1 MRYPVF
7 PYDYYPGDRQPGAIS
22 AHTSQSRIMST
33 SFAAALASIVPPLGL
48 TIDRRVNTSRA
59 FPSPKYPRRVQSKA
73 AASTSSDPNP
83 TADPA
88 EVYAVGET
96 ADDGEHIVSAA
107 AWVVAR
113 QSSLDPDGRCGVF
126 AMYDPSDNM
135 LYAGYAKDAISAVR
149 TYVEKGL
156 GARVRVAIF
165 ANRATATRVN
175 LRAEQD
181 RWIGEWIDSNGGG
194 ETAIPPGNTAAGAA
208 DWTLPAEDW
217 GEQPASST
225 AAAPRPKVDGDGNVV
240 SPYAVTA
247 AASVA
252 AAADVKEELDPNR
265 ELAELTVENV
275 DAALN
280 EVRPFL
286 AADGGDVEVV
296 GIEDGIVAVRM
307 FGACGTCSS
316 STATLKG
323 GIEATLFKVFGR
335 EAIKEVVNL
344 DQGGEGGKG
353 PMSLSVEKME
363 EHLKKLEGAIHNYG
377 GSVKVVEVE
386 SGVVT
391 LAFSGPLALA
401 QSVASSIKGKF
412 PLVKECKITQ
422 V

>member
-1 MRYPVF
+1 MNYLGPRARSP
-7 PYDYYPGDRQPGAIS
+7 
-22 AHTSQSRIMST
+22 HTSESCTMST
-33 SFAAALASIVPPLGL
+33 SFAAALKSIVQPPGSAKR
-48 TIDRRVNTSRA
+48 DHRVNTSRA
-59 FPSPKYPRRVQSKA
+59 LPRPQFRWRVQSKA
-73 AASTSSDPNP
+73 AASTFSDPNA

-107 AWVVAR
+107 AWIVAR
-113 QSSLDPDGRCGVF
+113 HSSLDIDSRCGVF
-126 AMYDPSDNM
+126 AMYDSSDKM
-135 LYAGYAKDAISAVR
+135 LYAGYAKDAVSAVR

-181 RWIGEWIDSNGGG
+181 RWIREWIDSNGGA

-208 DWTLPAEDW
+208 DWTLPAEEW
-217 GEQPASST
+217 GEQPASYP
-225 AAAPRPKVDGDGNVV
+225 AAAPRPKVDVNGNVV
-240 SPYAVTA
+240 SPYHA
-247 AASVA
+247 AAGA
-252 AAADVKEELDPNR
+252 AAAGAMGDVKEELDPNR
-265 ELAELTVENV
+265 ELEDLTVENV

-323 GIEATLFKVFGR
+323 GIETTLFKVFGR

-391 LAFSGPLALA
+391 LAFAGPLALA

-412 PLVKECKITQ
+412 PLVKECKIKQ

>member
-1 MRYPVF
+1 
-7 PYDYYPGDRQPGAIS
+7 
-22 AHTSQSRIMST
+22 MST

-48 TIDRRVNTSRA
+48 TIDRRVITSRA
-59 FPSPKYPRRVQSKA
+59 FLSPQYPRRVQSKA
-73 AASTSSDPNP
+73 AAGTSSDPNP

-113 QSSLDPDGRCGVF
+113 QSSLDSDGRCGVF
-126 AMYDPSDNM
+126 AMYDPSDKM
-135 LYAGYAKDAISAVR
+135 LYAGYAKDAVSAVR

-156 GARVRVAIF
+156 GTRVRVAIF
-165 ANRATATRVN
+165 ANRAMATRVN

-181 RWIGEWIDSNGGG
+181 RWIGEWIESNGGG
-194 ETAIPPGNTAAGAA
+194 ETAIPPGNAAVGAA
-208 DWTLPAEDW
+208 HWTLPAEDW
-217 GEQPASST
+217 DEEPASST
-225 AAAPRPKVDGDGNVV
+225 AAAPQPKVDGDGNVV
-240 SPYAVTA
+240 SPYAVSA
-247 AASVA
+247 AASV
-252 AAADVKEELDPNR
+252 AADVKEELDPNR
-265 ELAELTVENV
+265 ELEELTVENV

-323 GIEATLFKVFGR
+323 GIETTLFKVFGR

-363 EHLKKLEGAIHNYG
+363 DHLKKLEGAIHNYG

-412 PLVKECKITQ
+412 PLVKECKIKQ

>member
-1 MRYPVF
+1 
-7 PYDYYPGDRQPGAIS
+7 
-22 AHTSQSRIMST
+22 
-33 SFAAALASIVPPLGL
+33 
-48 TIDRRVNTSRA
+48 
-59 FPSPKYPRRVQSKA
+59 
-73 AASTSSDPNP
+73 
-83 TADPA
+83 
-88 EVYAVGET
+88 VGET

-126 AMYDPSDNM
+126 AMYDPSDKM
-135 LYAGYAKDAISAVR
+135 LYAGYAKDAVSAVR

-156 GARVRVAIF
+156 GTRVRVAIF
-165 ANRATATRVN
+165 ANRAMATRVN

-181 RWIGEWIDSNGGG
+181 RWIGEWIESNGGG
-194 ETAIPPGNTAAGAA
+194 ETAIPPGNAAVGAA
-208 DWTLPAEDW
+208 HWTLPAEDW
-217 GEQPASST
+217 DEEPASST
-225 AAAPRPKVDGDGNVV
+225 AAAPQPKVDGDGNVV
-240 SPYAVTA
+240 SPYAVSA
-247 AASVA
+247 AASV
-252 AAADVKEELDPNR
+252 AADVKEELDPNR
-265 ELAELTVENV
+265 ELEELTVKNV

-323 GIEATLFKVFGR
+323 GIETTLFKVFGR

-363 EHLKKLEGAIHNYG
+363 DHLKKLEGAIHNYG

-412 PLVKECKITQ
+412 PLVKECKIKQ

>member
-1 MRYPVF
+1 
-7 PYDYYPGDRQPGAIS
+7 
-22 AHTSQSRIMST
+22 
-33 SFAAALASIVPPLGL
+33 VPPLGL
-48 TIDRRVNTSRA
+48 TIDRRVITSRA
-59 FPSPKYPRRVQSKA
+59 FLSPQYPRRVQSKA
-73 AASTSSDPNP
+73 AAGTSSDPNP

-113 QSSLDPDGRCGVF
+113 QSSLDSDGRCGVF
-126 AMYDPSDNM
+126 AMYDPSDKM
-135 LYAGYAKDAISAVR
+135 LYAGYAKDAVSAVR

-156 GARVRVAIF
+156 GTRVRVAIF
-165 ANRATATRVN
+165 ANRAMATRVN

-181 RWIGEWIDSNGGG
+181 RWIGEWIESNGGG
-194 ETAIPPGNTAAGAA
+194 ETAIPPGNAAVGAA
-208 DWTLPAEDW
+208 HWTLPAEDW
-217 GEQPASST
+217 DEEPASST
-225 AAAPRPKVDGDGNVV
+225 AAAPQPKVDGDGNVV
-240 SPYAVTA
+240 SPYAVSA
-247 AASVA
+247 AASV
-252 AAADVKEELDPNR
+252 AADVKEELDPNR
-265 ELAELTVENV
+265 ELEELTVKNV

-323 GIEATLFKVFGR
+323 GIETTLFKVFGR

-363 EHLKKLEGAIHNYG
+363 DHLKKLEGAIHNYG

-412 PLVKECKITQ
+412 PLVKECKIKQ

>member
-1 MRYPVF
+1 M
-7 PYDYYPGDRQPGAIS
+7 
-22 AHTSQSRIMST
+22 
-33 SFAAALASIVPPLGL
+33 
-48 TIDRRVNTSRA
+48 
-59 FPSPKYPRRVQSKA
+59 
-73 AASTSSDPNP
+73 
-83 TADPA
+83 
-88 EVYAVGET
+88 GET